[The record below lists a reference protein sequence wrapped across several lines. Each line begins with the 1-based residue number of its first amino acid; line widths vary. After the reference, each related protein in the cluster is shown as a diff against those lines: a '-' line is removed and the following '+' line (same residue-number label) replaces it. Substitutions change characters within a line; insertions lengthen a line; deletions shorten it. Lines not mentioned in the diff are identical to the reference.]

1 MAMEI
6 EFLRGL
12 TEEAQSKIL
21 NEISCSSDN
30 VPIQIDGDVFWIPKE
45 VQFLIDNLT
54 EYVEELG
61 GKINN

>member
-21 NEISCSSDN
+21 NEISCSADN
-30 VPIQIDGDVFWIPKE
+30 VPIQIDGDVFWIPTE
-45 VQFLIDNLT
+45 VQELIDNLT

-61 GKINN
+61 GKVNN